1 MTVTQGAD
9 AIIRA
14 MEDKALRQTSN
25 VVGTSTDLAFAVVVL
40 ASYFATFSSSK
51 EASLFG
57 VGMMAVLGVGYI
69 LIGIYGYAVCVRS
82 KSWFLRGAYFAV
94 QIPLG
99 AGIVY
104 LGKGAGL
111 NAMVLVP
118 LAAHAVVLLSQRWS
132 YLVSVLIVGVYLL
145 TVRLFSGTWGSVW
158 AGLPT
163 FLAGLIF
170 VVVFTQLAVDEEKA
184 RKEIERL
191 MGQVEELTVTRER
204 NRLAREIH
212 DGLGH
217 YLTTIYMQVQA
228 AKAVMPTNP
237 ARSQEMLEKAQ
248 SLAQEAL
255 LDVRQSVSAL
265 RLHPDEERPLPEMI
279 KRLTENGSEEEGGKI
294 VFELIGQERL
304 LSPQANWTLYRA
316 AQEGINNAR
325 KHAQAGE
332 VRVVLD
338 YSLPNEVHLVV
349 RDDGVGA
356 EELSGGF
363 GLLGLRERVHLLNG
377 SLEIETSPGEGLT
390 MNVGVPG

>member
-1 MTVTQGAD
+1 
-9 AIIRA
+9 
-14 MEDKALRQTSN
+14 
-25 VVGTSTDLAFAVVVL
+25 
-40 ASYFATFSSSK
+40 
-51 EASLFG
+51 
-57 VGMMAVLGVGYI
+57 
-69 LIGIYGYAVCVRS
+69 
-82 KSWFLRGAYFAV
+82 
-94 QIPLG
+94 
-99 AGIVY
+99 
-104 LGKGAGL
+104 
-111 NAMVLVP
+111 
-118 LAAHAVVLLSQRWS
+118 
-132 YLVSVLIVGVYLL
+132 
-145 TVRLFSGTWGSVW
+145 
-158 AGLPT
+158 
-163 FLAGLIF
+163 
-170 VVVFTQLAVDEEKA
+170 
-184 RKEIERL
+184 
-191 MGQVEELTVTRER
+191 
-204 NRLAREIH
+204 
-212 DGLGH
+212 
-217 YLTTIYMQVQA
+217 
-228 AKAVMPTNP
+228 
-237 ARSQEMLEKAQ
+237 
-248 SLAQEAL
+248 